1 MKIISWNCRMA
12 ASRKLDRVLKMH
24 PDLLIV
30 QECSR
35 ADIAA
40 VDAKLSYWVGNNP
53 NKGLGV
59 LGFGDHSFEIDP
71 SFKDGLTWFIPV
83 RITDVSLNVLGLW
96 ASRTTPHDGY
106 VREAHKAL
114 DHYQNFLSTNLSVV
128 MGDFNSN
135 TIWDHLHRGRSHSDM
150 VARLGALGLA
160 SVYHATREEEQ
171 GQETVSTFFQKH
183 KGYHIDYAF
192 ASQAI
197 AERAQLEILAAA
209 DWLGVSDHVPIV
221 MIF

>member
-1 MKIISWNCRMA
+1 MA
-12 ASRKLDRVLKMH
+12 ASRKIDRVLQMQ
-24 PDLLIV
+24 PDLLIL

-40 VDAKLSYWVGNNP
+40 VGAKFSYWVGNKP

-71 SFKDGLTWFIPV
+71 SFKEDLTWFIPV
-83 RITDVSLNVLGLW
+83 RIADVSLNVLGLW
-96 ASRTTPHDGY
+96 ASRTTPRDGY
-106 VREAHKAL
+106 VRETHKAL
-114 DHYQNFLSTNLSVV
+114 DQYHDFLSAVPSVV

-150 VARLGALGLA
+150 VARLGALGLV
-160 SVYHATREEEQ
+160 SVYHTTREEVH
-171 GQETVSTFFQKH
+171 GQETVSTFYQKQ

-192 ASQAI
+192 ATQAI
-197 AERAQLEILAAA
+197 AQRAQLDIPAAA
-209 DWLGVSDHVPIV
+209 DWLSVSDHVPMV
-221 MIF
+221 LTF

>member
-1 MKIISWNCRMA
+1 MA
-12 ASRKLDRVLKMH
+12 ASRKFDRVLQMQ

-35 ADIAA
+35 KDILA
-40 VDAKLSYWVGNNP
+40 VGAKFSYWVGNNS

-71 SFKDGLTWFIPV
+71 SFKEDLTWFIPV
-83 RITDVSLNVLGLW
+83 HIADMSLHVLGLW
-96 ASRTTPHDGY
+96 ASRTTPRDGY
-106 VREAHKAL
+106 VRETHKAL
-114 DHYQNFLSTNLSVV
+114 DHYQDFLSTAPSVV

-150 VARLGALGLA
+150 VARLSDLGLT
-160 SVYHATREEEQ
+160 SVYHTTREEVQ
-171 GQETVSTFFQKH
+171 GQEKVSTFFQKQ

-192 ASQAI
+192 ASRMI
-197 AERAQLEILAAA
+197 AQKAQLEIPA
-209 DWLGVSDHVPIV
+209 DAEWLCLSDHVPLV
-221 MIF
+221 LTF